1 MVVVGVQLGAFPNGV
16 CMFSFF
22 WNHLETWDKVK
33 RGSYCKVATC
43 DGNTRD
49 TVRQVETHWI
59 ITRRSN
65 PFFVLGLIQN
75 RPLTP
80 LPLGGPSLPN
90 FLSLPFINFFLFTK
104 ERRHTNSL
112 LWERPFN
119 CIFFFLFRY
128 SPDNFTF
135 CLTFPLCIY
144 FVYFH
149 LRAISVSLSPVNRCL
164 IKLIPWTWKL
174 FTKPCWVRVPPF
186 CWFKAKALLMSH
198 LGWSSIVFH
207 SMKMSTKRPFL
218 LHSDSSFRFH

>member
-1 MVVVGVQLGAFPNGV
+1 MRACIISRRGGYGGWGAVGAFLNGV

-33 RGSYCKVATC
+33 RWSYCKVATC

-80 LPLGGPSLPN
+80 LPLGGSSLPN

-104 ERRHTNSL
+104 ERHHTNSF
-112 LWERPFN
+112 LWERPGLCVLSN
-119 CIFFFLFRY
+119 IRWILQLW
-128 SPDNFTF
+128 SF
-135 CLTFPLCIY
+135 CC
-144 FVYFH
+144 
-149 LRAISVSLSPVNRCL
+149 
-164 IKLIPWTWKL
+164 
-174 FTKPCWVRVPPF
+174 
-186 CWFKAKALLMSH
+186 
-198 LGWSSIVFH
+198 
-207 SMKMSTKRPFL
+207 
-218 LHSDSSFRFH
+218 